1 MVAVTREPTLRAIL
15 NSLIMA
21 GAETLAVVVTS
32 VITAYPFARLRFR
45 GRDAVFLMVLGTMMI
60 PAQVTMV
67 PTFILLRWLG
77 WIDTY
82 QGLIVPRI
90 VTPLGI
96 FLIRQFLLTLP
107 RELEEAARIDG
118 CGRLATLQP
127 GADAA
132 HLGPAVA
139 TLAIFTFTASWNE
152 FFWPLIVVQSSEMRT
167 IQLLIAAL
175 KQTEAVEWG
184 VVMAIVTLSVLP
196 TVAIYL
202 ALQKYFAEGHRHE
215 RAQGVIGT
223 GGPRG
228 DSAMTRTT
236 KTTAVGRR
244 TFLRTT
250 GAAGAGL
257 ALGAIPGRAP
267 AQTKKHTVNI
277 WIHFAGKNYEIITR
291 LIDEFNQATPDVEVK
306 HDVLRADRRSR
317 RSTWRRWPE
326 GPRPTCSTPR
336 GTCRRTSPSTR

>member
-1 MVAVTREPTLRAIL
+1 VTRHPLRIRLLLHALLLLGVGLTLAPYAWMVSSSFKPHADIFSATLELIPRRPILDNYVVAVTREPTLRAIG

-32 VITAYPFARLRFR
+32 VLTAYPFARLRFR

-118 CGRLATLQP
+118 CGRLATLTRVLLP
-127 GADAA
+127 

-184 VVMAIVTLSVLP
+184 VVMAVVTLSVLP

-202 ALQKYFAEGHRHE
+202 TLQRFF
-215 RAQGVIGT
+215 Q
-223 GGPRG
+223 RG
-228 DSAMTRTT
+228 IVMS
-236 KTTAVGRR
+236 
-244 TFLRTT
+244 
-250 GAAGAGL
+250 GL
-257 ALGAIPGRAP
+257 KG
-267 AQTKKHTVNI
+267 
-277 WIHFAGKNYEIITR
+277 
-291 LIDEFNQATPDVEVK
+291 
-306 HDVLRADRRSR
+306 
-317 RSTWRRWPE
+317 
-326 GPRPTCSTPR
+326 
-336 GTCRRTSPSTR
+336 